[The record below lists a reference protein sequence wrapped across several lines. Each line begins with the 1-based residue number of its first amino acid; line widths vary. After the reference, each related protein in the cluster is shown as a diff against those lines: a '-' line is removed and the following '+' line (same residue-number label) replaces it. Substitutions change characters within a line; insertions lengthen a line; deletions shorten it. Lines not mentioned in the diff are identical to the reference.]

1 MTLGRAAHAEESA
14 AGGRV
19 SIPPPALG
27 EGAPEARD
35 RIQSRAG
42 KLLLFL
48 CSGSFALCLHLQVV
62 DPVLSVSSFS
72 LRNTPPSLGKSQF
85 VWNVLRY
92 SFIVRA
98 SLSTFNPAD
107 HHFLHSCEQ
116 IKTVLVENLG

>member
-72 LRNTPPSLGKSQF
+72 LRNSPPF
-85 VWNVLRY
+85 PR
-92 SFIVRA
+92 
-98 SLSTFNPAD
+98 
-107 HHFLHSCEQ
+107 
-116 IKTVLVENLG
+116 